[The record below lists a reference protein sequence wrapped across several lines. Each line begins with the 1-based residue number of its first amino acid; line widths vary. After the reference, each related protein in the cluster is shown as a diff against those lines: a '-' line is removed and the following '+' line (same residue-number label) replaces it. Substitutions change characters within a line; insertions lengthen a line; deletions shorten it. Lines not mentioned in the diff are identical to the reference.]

1 MMALLVPSMVKVP
14 LMVMVLLA
22 SITMTI
28 SGTLTISDSGVGI
41 LTITWETDFANAN
54 YALIPGGRGATSND
68 HTVFDIDEGTALLA
82 GSAIITSATG
92 GNVLTDPQLWTFV
105 AYGAQ

>member
-1 MMALLVPSMVKVP
+1 MQAVEARLLR
-14 LMVMVLLA
+14 LA
-22 SITMTI
+22 QVE
-28 SGTLTISDSGVGI
+28 VG
-41 LTITWETDFANAN
+41 
-54 YALIPGGRGATSND
+54 PGARLVHHQAQAAAQGRRDAKRL
-68 HTVFDIDEGTALLA
+68 DEGTALLA